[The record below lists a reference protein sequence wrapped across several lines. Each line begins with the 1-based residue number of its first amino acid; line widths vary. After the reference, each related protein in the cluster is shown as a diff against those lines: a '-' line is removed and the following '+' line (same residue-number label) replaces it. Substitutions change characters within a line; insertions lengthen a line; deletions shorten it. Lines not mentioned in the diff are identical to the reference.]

1 MSCREKSLTTQNH
14 TNSEIV
20 PHAMKPL
27 YYSGII
33 KYKIPLNCQY
43 NDGIRFQPI
52 VNLRFSEDLLK

>member
-1 MSCREKSLTTQNH
+1 MKNALQQNH
-14 TNSEIV
+14 KNSEIV
-20 PHAMKPL
+20 PQAMKHCGIKL

-43 NDGIRFQPI
+43 SDGIRFQPI